1 VHYPFSSY
9 PYYITK
15 LVDLTCFSLFY
26 KHVTERNTI
35 KESSIS
41 KWLKLDPVF
50 YLTESMA
57 VVDTLRM
64 MMDSSSMVLHPMRRR
79 TFILRLGDTRLIIME
94 EEAIMA
100 PLDVI
105 EHFKS
110 QVCSCHSSII
120 QIHCFLFCLL
130 SLSLQQKMYGY
141 LRQSNKHQRGEEP
154 ASAGTRDC
162 RLLNL
167 NRSLGLHKQMQQE
180 L

>member
-1 VHYPFSSY
+1 VHYPLSSY
-9 PYYITK
+9 PYYVTK

-26 KHVTERNTI
+26 IHVTERNTI

-57 VVDTLRM
+57 VADTLRM

-79 TFILRLGDTRLIIME
+79 TFILRLADTRLIIME

-110 QVCSCHSSII
+110 QVFMSFKYNSNSLFSILPSQLDIAAEDVWISSSI
-120 QIHCFLFCLL
+120 
-130 SLSLQQKMYGY
+130 K
-141 LRQSNKHQRGEEP
+141 
-154 ASAGTRDC
+154 
-162 RLLNL
+162 
-167 NRSLGLHKQMQQE
+167 
-180 L
+180 